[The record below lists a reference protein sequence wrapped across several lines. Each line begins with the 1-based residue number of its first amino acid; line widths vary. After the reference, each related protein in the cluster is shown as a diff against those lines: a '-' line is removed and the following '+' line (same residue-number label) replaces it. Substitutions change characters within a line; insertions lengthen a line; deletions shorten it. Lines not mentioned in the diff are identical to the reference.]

1 MTYSYLLISFS
12 YLIDKYKYL
21 LHLFDFNFIV
31 LVIQCI
37 YSVNLHIFFLLIFV
51 FFILLKHK
59 SFHFLFIYDESFKVS
74 QEIIVC
80 LIRKFYSL
88 YPTFFNFSFIYHNQQ
103 QQYTP
108 SAHTNFCS
116 DFRIHINFWH
126 ILHSYSFFLYLIFIN
141 L

>member
-1 MTYSYLLISFS
+1 MTFSYLLISFS

-37 YSVNLHIFFLLIFV
+37 YSVNLHIFFLLFFV

-103 QQYTP
+103 QQYTL

-116 DFRIHINFWH
+116 DFRIHINF
-126 ILHSYSFFLYLIFIN
+126 
-141 L
+141 

>member
-31 LVIQCI
+31 LVIQYI

-103 QQYTP
+103 LQYNP

-116 DFRIHINFWH
+116 DFRIHINF
-126 ILHSYSFFLYLIFIN
+126 
-141 L
+141 